1 MPRASKLETFIP
13 QVRLVF
19 ELELFKLIIKV
30 SVFGLE
36 TGITQPIALK
46 ICTNNDSHVPQ
57 LRFKFQVSIFSR
69 FKVIEFFIS
78 VYEFVK
84 YAGKKHKTSN
94 TKRRGSPNKEKKVS
108 ESS

>member
-36 TGITQPIALK
+36 TGIT
-46 ICTNNDSHVPQ
+46 
-57 LRFKFQVSIFSR
+57 
-69 FKVIEFFIS
+69 
-78 VYEFVK
+78 
-84 YAGKKHKTSN
+84 
-94 TKRRGSPNKEKKVS
+94 
-108 ESS
+108 